1 MRDARRFA
9 WIAGSALALC
19 LLASAPATAA
29 DCYQTAET
37 CVEGAETRTIG
48 GYPVQRDCWRY
59 RASYTC
65 VSQNSTDDCQPLL
78 DRGCSQVDSRCMD
91 TNAQGACMLYEQTW
105 QCRVASGTTSTVT
118 NCGGQQFCLDGRCF
132 DTGYALGAQMLVAA
146 YAAATA

>member
-1 MRDARRFA
+1 MRAARRFE

-37 CVEGAETRTIG
+37 CVEGPETRTIG

-65 VSQNSTDDCQPLL
+65 VSQNSTDDCQPL
-78 DRGCSQVDSRCMD
+78 RERNKRRVSR
-91 TNAQGACMLYEQTW
+91 
-105 QCRVASGTTSTVT
+105 
-118 NCGGQQFCLDGRCF
+118 
-132 DTGYALGAQMLVAA
+132 
-146 YAAATA
+146 